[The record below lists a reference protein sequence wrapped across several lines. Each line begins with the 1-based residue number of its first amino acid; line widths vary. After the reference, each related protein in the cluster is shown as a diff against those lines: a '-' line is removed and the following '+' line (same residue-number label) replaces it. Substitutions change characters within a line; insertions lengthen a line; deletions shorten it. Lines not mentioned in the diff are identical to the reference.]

1 MGKLARTLGA
11 PSVESYGAP
20 IDAEQAQAAQIE
32 LDTRTALEQMDEV
45 EAELNEVEPEGEM
58 LTEAMTETYPE
69 VIEILEEA
77 QENGGISVESA
88 RLLNILN
95 RVHGISDAMSVS
107 VESFSDSGR
116 SAQATRVAVEGLK
129 ATIKNWWQKL
139 KAWFKKMRA
148 KLKNW
153 WEKTWAAAPRLK
165 SNAQSIRDRASK
177 TTSVAKEKKV
187 ELVAANKT
195 LGIGGKFPGASGLAT
210 ALATTADI
218 ASKLFESAQPKSIE
232 AAEDILKALEGAKF
246 DNDQGISSL
255 GDALVAATAKLNPDD
270 QLFTETVTDPKATGF
285 GEIDQGLTL
294 KRTKEMPG
302 NQAIFVCF
310 SPAGVSGAQGAG
322 KIKAAADA
330 IARRKTTVTGT
341 AAKEVDDAAVSVETA
356 TTQQILSIC
365 DEVIKMAD
373 IVENFKRKF
382 AKSEEAHKHLDQAGD
397 HIDREAS
404 DGDAKEGMSAIL
416 ADIRR
421 IVPAARTLIDEP
433 SAKLSGV
440 FMSVGKNSL
449 NYCNRS
455 LSAY

>member
-32 LDTRTALEQMDEV
+32 LDTRTALEEMDAV

-77 QENGGISVESA
+77 QENGGNSVESA

-148 KLKNW
+148 KLKTW

-165 SNAQSIRDRASK
+165 SNAQAIRERAQK
-177 TTSVAKEKKV
+177 TTSVAKEKKID
-187 ELVAANKT
+187 LVAGNKV
-195 LGIGGKFPGASGLAT
+195 LGIQGKFPGPQTLASSLGTCFDVAQ
-210 ALATTADI
+210 
-218 ASKLFESAQPKSIE
+218 KLFETVQPKSIDS
-232 AAEDILKALEGAKF
+232 AEEILKAIEACKF
-246 DNDQGISSL
+246 SEDSSVNTL
-255 GDALVAATAKLNPDD
+255 SEALRSATGKLAPDTS
-270 QLFTETVTDPKATGF
+270 LFTVNVPDGKATGF
-285 GEIDQGLTL
+285 GEFEQGLTL
-294 KRTKEMPG
+294 QRTAEFPG
-302 NQAIFVCF
+302 NQAIFVCYTN
-310 SPAGVSGAQGAG
+310 AGAVGQGAAG
-322 KIKAAADA
+322 IKGAADI
-330 IARRKTTVTGT
+330 IARRKTTVTSVL
-341 AAKEVDDAAVSVETA
+341 AKDVDDSSISVDTA
-356 TTQQILSIC
+356 STQQIISIC
-365 DEVIKMAD
+365 DNVIKIAD
-373 IVENFKRKF
+373 VVEGFKRKF
-382 AKSEEAHKHLDQAGD
+382 AKAEEAHKNLDQAGD
-397 HIDREAS
+397 HVERES
-404 DGDAKEGMSAIL
+404 NDGDAKEGMSALL

-421 IVPAARTLIDEP
+421 IIPAVRNLIDEP

-440 FMSVGKNSL
+440 FMSVGKHSL

>member
-1 MGKLARTLGA
+1 MGRLARTLSA
-11 PSVESYGAP
+11 PSVENYGGS

-32 LDTRTALEQMDEV
+32 LDTRTALEEMDTV

-95 RVHGISDAMSVS
+95 RVHGIENAMSVS
-107 VESFSDSGR
+107 VEAFSDSGR

-148 KLKNW
+148 KLKTW

-165 SNAQSIRDRASK
+165 SNAQAIRERAQK
-177 TTSVAKEKKV
+177 TTSVAKEKKID
-187 ELVAANKT
+187 LVAGNKV
-195 LGIGGKFPGASGLAT
+195 LGIQGKFPGAQTLASSLNDSFT
-210 ALATTADI
+210 IAQKLFETVQPASIAAAEAILKVLEAAKFDDEAGINALATGLSTEVVKLAPSNDLYTVEVADG
-218 ASKLFESAQPKSIE
+218 KQ
-232 AAEDILKALEGAKF
+232 
-246 DNDQGISSL
+246 
-255 GDALVAATAKLNPDD
+255 
-270 QLFTETVTDPKATGF
+270 TGF
-285 GEIDQGLTL
+285 GEVDGGLKL
-294 KRTKEMPG
+294 KRTVEMPG
-302 NQAIFVCF
+302 NQAIFCCF
-310 SPAGVSGAQGAG
+310 QNASPVATGAAG
-322 KIKAAADA
+322 IKSSADI
-330 IARRKTTVTGT
+330 IARRKTTVTSVL
-341 AAKEVDDAAVSVETA
+341 AKEVDDSSVNVDTA
-356 TTQQILSIC
+356 TTQQIITIC
-365 DEVIKMAD
+365 DHVIKIAD
-373 IVENFKRKF
+373 VIEGFKRKF
-382 AKSEEAHKHLDQAGD
+382 AKAEDAHKELDRCGD
-397 HIDREAS
+397 AIEREAN

-416 ADIRR
+416 SDIRR
-421 IVPAARTLIDEP
+421 IIPAVRGLIDEP

-440 FMSVGKNSL
+440 FMSVGKHSL